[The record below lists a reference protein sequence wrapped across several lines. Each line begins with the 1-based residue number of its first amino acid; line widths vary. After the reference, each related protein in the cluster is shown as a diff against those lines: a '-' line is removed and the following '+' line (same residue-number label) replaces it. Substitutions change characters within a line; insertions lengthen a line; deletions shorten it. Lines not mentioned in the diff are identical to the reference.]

1 MYHGTTLVSRNAFFD
16 SFGPDSIW
24 MQDPPPTGDEA
35 VTYFFDD
42 VIGMST
48 LPDTGDRRPTRLVG
62 KNVGYSFFAW
72 LIIYVSILCV
82 CVLRSNYSSRSLF
95 AFILR
100 CNSAFPIHLLFSEL
114 LSFASLGVSHNES
127 S

>member
-1 MYHGTTLVSRNAFFD
+1 
-16 SFGPDSIW
+16 

-48 LPDTGDRRPTRLVG
+48 LPGAGDRRPTRLVG

-95 AFILR
+95 LSYGTIPPFQSIWVGLFFPLNYMYSALR
-100 CNSAFPIHLLFSEL
+100 R
-114 LSFASLGVSHNES
+114 LG
-127 S
+127 

>member
-1 MYHGTTLVSRNAFFD
+1 
-16 SFGPDSIW
+16 

-82 CVLRSNYSSRSLF
+82 CVLRSSCSSRSLF
-95 AFILR
+95 FILR
-100 CNSAFPIHLLFSEL
+100 CNSALSNHLLFSEL
-114 LSFASLGVSHNES
+114 LSFASLGVRLHES
-127 S
+127 L